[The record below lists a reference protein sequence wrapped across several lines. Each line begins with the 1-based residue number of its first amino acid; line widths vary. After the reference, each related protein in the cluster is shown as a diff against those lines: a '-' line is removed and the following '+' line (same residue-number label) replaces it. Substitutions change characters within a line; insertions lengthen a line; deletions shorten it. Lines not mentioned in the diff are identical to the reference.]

1 MNNMNNQPKSLSM
14 QEKVYAF
21 IEKYGLNVDPYIR
34 YIDLTSEVGELGK
47 ELLKGS
53 NYGKKEYIITQETA
67 LELGDT
73 LFPLICIACGLGI
86 DIEEALDRVL
96 KKYENRFILK
106 GDIGSGR

>member
-1 MNNMNNQPKSLSM
+1 MYNHQNTPSM

-21 IEKYGLNVDPYIR
+21 IKKYDLNVDPHIR

-53 NYGKKEYIITQETA
+53 NYGKKEYTA
-67 LELGDT
+67 TPDTPLELGDT
-73 LFPLICIACGLGI
+73 LFPLICMACGLGI
-86 DIEEALDRVL
+86 DIEEALDKVL